1 LTKVNKNP
9 LNRSPLL
16 VKKDKNDVDIGIE
29 KSTFFVIFALD
40 FKLKALIFMSK
51 TIDLQV
57 EKSSVL
63 LKGLRNNIAELAN
76 KGITANQLNEM
87 ESDLKA
93 LKAANEECDHIREG
107 LSAKVKAMNAIL
119 NHVKDSFAD
128 KKKVV
133 KGYYTQEEW
142 NRFGVMDKR

>member
-1 LTKVNKNP
+1 
-9 LNRSPLL
+9 
-16 VKKDKNDVDIGIE
+16 
-29 KSTFFVIFALD
+29 
-40 FKLKALIFMSK
+40 MSK

-57 EKSSVL
+57 EKSTVL

-76 KGITANQLNEM
+76 KGITADQLNEM
-87 ESDLKA
+87 EADLKA

-107 LSAKVKAMNAIL
+107 LSAKVKTMNAIL